1 MSETIEEERERNLR
15 WARETV
21 KLIQE
26 GADRDELI
34 DKKVEEWMNELLEGA
49 DELLIERKEDE
60 ETRRF
65 IDGIKV
71 REREKINIVI
81 DKKLHDKKLHEMTLY
96 KLTVI
101 VEKLERRVELL
112 ETNKN

>member
-34 DKKVEEWMNELLEGA
+34 DKELERLFANAVEEFKKYEGTEGYEEIMIKIKEEHRKQINGA
-49 DELLIERKEDE
+49 IDEM
-60 ETRRF
+60 
-65 IDGIKV
+65 
-71 REREKINIVI
+71 
-81 DKKLHDKKLHEMTLY
+81 LHEMTLY